1 VRRLAPPPRAW
12 QGRVPAL
19 GLGPEWQVLA
29 AAQVQVQVQVQ
40 VQGPVQAAALAR

>member
-1 VRRLAPPPRAW
+1 
-12 QGRVPAL
+12 VPAL
-19 GLGPEWQVLA
+19 GLGPEWQVLAGESVPVPGRQVLA

>member
-1 VRRLAPPPRAW
+1 
-12 QGRVPAL
+12 VPAL

-29 AAQVQVQVQVQ
+29 GESVPVPGRQVLAAAQVQVQVQ